1 MLWVTGLLRK
11 QVCIYLED
19 MPHLDGF
26 LSFDSSWE
34 AMLVV
39 FIVMLQQD
47 FSPIQLATVDA
58 FGDIAGM
65 CMCMLSRWPMVS
77 FVASLF
83 V

>member
-1 MLWVTGLLRK
+1 M
-11 QVCIYLED
+11 YLEK
-19 MPHLDGF
+19 MPQLDGF

-47 FSPIQLATVDA
+47 FSPIQIATVDA

-65 CMCMLSRWPMVS
+65 CMLSR
-77 FVASLF
+77 
-83 V
+83 

>member
-1 MLWVTGLLRK
+1 M
-11 QVCIYLED
+11 YLEK
-19 MPHLDGF
+19 MPQLDGF

-65 CMCMLSRWPMVS
+65 CMLSRWPMMS
-77 FVASLF
+77 FVVSLF
-83 V
+83 VWCTGS